1 MRKGIRM
8 LPDVR
13 TDAKMCSDTPAASS
27 FRSPVITCYV
37 MVRPGKSGQ
46 LTFKHRA
53 ILNNVIINFFVLK
66 SSVKLQSAVI

>member
-1 MRKGIRM
+1 MKKGIRM

-27 FRSPVITCYV
+27 FTSPVITYYV

-53 ILNNVIINFFVLK
+53 ILNNVIIIRLNLEEK
-66 SSVKLQSAVI
+66 

>member
-1 MRKGIRM
+1 MKKGIRM

-13 TDAKMCSDTPAASS
+13 TADAKMCSDTPAASS

-53 ILNNVIINFFVLK
+53 RLNNVIIIRLNLEEK
-66 SSVKLQSAVI
+66 

>member
-1 MRKGIRM
+1 MKKGIRM

-27 FRSPVITCYV
+27 FTSPVITCYV

-53 ILNNVIINFFVLK
+53 ILNNVIINFFVSK